1 MSFPDNERSI
11 DERMTNERL
20 TNREKVTRE
29 SPVVTSVREYPLL
42 SSEGE

>member
-1 MSFPDNERSI
+1 MREKP
-11 DERMTNERL
+11 M
-20 TNREKVTRE
+20 REKVTKE